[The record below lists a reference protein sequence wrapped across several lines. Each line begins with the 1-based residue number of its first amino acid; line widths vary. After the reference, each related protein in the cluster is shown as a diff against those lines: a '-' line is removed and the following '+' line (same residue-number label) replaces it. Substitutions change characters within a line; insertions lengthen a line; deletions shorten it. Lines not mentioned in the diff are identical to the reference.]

1 MKTQV
6 LFQVLLSVCLLIATT
21 CYGQTGYKLED
32 LKVEK
37 TGYDLQGTL
46 RVSQSYDKQTKMLAL
61 KMKNE
66 YKHDIFLFQSSTSPH
81 LFVSEYADQ
90 RKFPTNS
97 TPISIIGVDITVSK
111 KKIIK
116 PDSTHVIPYNCKGII
131 AKDSIRFLSYQ
142 MFHIILLMKKKKLLQ
157 LDVFLSLRNNV
168 SICSLESLFLLV

>member
-6 LFQVLLSVCLLIATT
+6 LFQALLSVCLLIVTT

-46 RVSQSYDKQTKMLAL
+46 RVSQSYDKQTKMLTL

-116 PDSTHVIPYNCKGII
+116 PDSTHVIPYNCEGRIASGFDQVSFEGTVPYFLVDEKEEII
-131 AKDSIRFLSYQ
+131 AIGSFRLEENRFDL
-142 MFHIILLMKKKKLLQ
+142 
-157 LDVFLSLRNNV
+157 
-168 SICSLESLFLLV
+168 

>member
-6 LFQVLLSVCLLIATT
+6 LFQALLSVCLLIVTT

-32 LKVEK
+32 LKVKK

-46 RVSQSYDKQTKMLAL
+46 RVSQSYDKQTKMLTL

-116 PDSTHVIPYNCKGII
+116 PDSTHVIPYNCEGII
-131 AKDSIRFLSYQ
+131 AEGFDQVSFEGIVPYFLVNEKEEVIAVGDVWLEEQRFDL
-142 MFHIILLMKKKKLLQ
+142 
-157 LDVFLSLRNNV
+157 
-168 SICSLESLFLLV
+168 

>member
-1 MKTQV
+1 MRTQV
-6 LFQVLLSVCLLIATT
+6 LFQTLLSVCLLIATT

-46 RVSQSYDKQTKMLAL
+46 RVSQSYDKQTKMLTL

-66 YKHDIFLFQSSTSPH
+66 YKHDIFLFQSSSASH
-81 LFVSEYADQ
+81 LYVREYPIT
-90 RKFPTNS
+90 RISN
-97 TPISIIGVDITVSK
+97 PISIIGVDITVSK

-131 AKDSIRFLSYQ
+131 AEGFDQVSFEGTVPYFLVDEKEEVIANGCVDLEEQRFDL
-142 MFHIILLMKKKKLLQ
+142 
-157 LDVFLSLRNNV
+157 
-168 SICSLESLFLLV
+168 

>member
-46 RVSQSYDKQTKMLAL
+46 RISQSYDKQTKMLTL

-66 YKHDIFLFQSSTSPH
+66 YKHDVFLYQSITSH
-81 LFVSEYADQ
+81 LFVCDYADQ
-90 RKFPTNS
+90 EQFPANRI
-97 TPISIIGVDITVSK
+97 PISISGDVIIR

-116 PDSTHVIPYNCKGII
+116 PDSTHVIPYNCEGMI
-131 AKDSIRFLSYQ
+131 ASGFDQVSFEGTVPYFLVDEKEEVIANGCVDLEEQRFDL
-142 MFHIILLMKKKKLLQ
+142 
-157 LDVFLSLRNNV
+157 
-168 SICSLESLFLLV
+168 

>member
-1 MKTQV
+1 MRTQV
-6 LFQVLLSVCLLIATT
+6 LFQTLLSVCLLIATT

-131 AKDSIRFLSYQ
+131 AKDSIRFLSKEL
-142 MFHIILLMKKKKLLQ
+142 FRTFLWMKKKRLLR
-157 LDVFLSLRNNV
+157 LGVFGSRNNV

>member
-46 RVSQSYDKQTKMLAL
+46 RVSQSYDKQTKMLTL

-66 YKHDIFLFQSSTSPH
+66 YKHDIFLFQSSSASH
-81 LFVSEYADQ
+81 LYVREYPIT
-90 RKFPTNS
+90 RISN
-97 TPISIIGVDITVSK
+97 PISIIGVDITVSK

-131 AKDSIRFLSYQ
+131 AEGFDQVSFEGTVPYFLVDEKEEIIAVGCVWLEERRFDL
-142 MFHIILLMKKKKLLQ
+142 
-157 LDVFLSLRNNV
+157 
-168 SICSLESLFLLV
+168 

>member
-46 RVSQSYDKQTKMLAL
+46 RISQSYDKQTKMLAL

-97 TPISIIGVDITVSK
+97 TPISITGDALVK
-111 KKIIK
+111 KKIVK
-116 PDSTHVIPYNCKGII
+116 PDSTHVISYNCERRI
-131 AKDSIRFLSYQ
+131 AGGFDQVSFEGTVPYFLVDEKEEVIANGCVDLEEQRFDL
-142 MFHIILLMKKKKLLQ
+142 
-157 LDVFLSLRNNV
+157 
-168 SICSLESLFLLV
+168 

>member
-1 MKTQV
+1 MRTQV
-6 LFQVLLSVCLLIATT
+6 LFQTLLSVCLLIATT

-46 RVSQSYDKQTKMLAL
+46 RVSQSYDKQTKMLTL

-66 YKHDIFLFQSSTSPH
+66 YKHDIFLFQSSSASH
-81 LFVSEYADQ
+81 LYVREYPIT
-90 RKFPTNS
+90 RISN
-97 TPISIIGVDITVSK
+97 PISIIGVDITVSK

-131 AKDSIRFLSYQ
+131 AEGFDQVSFEGCVLYHLVDEKEEVIANGCVDLEEQRFDL
-142 MFHIILLMKKKKLLQ
+142 
-157 LDVFLSLRNNV
+157 
-168 SICSLESLFLLV
+168 

>member
-46 RVSQSYDKQTKMLAL
+46 RISQSYDKQTKMLTL

-66 YKHDIFLFQSSTSPH
+66 YKHDIFLFQSSSASH
-81 LFVSEYADQ
+81 LYVREYPIT
-90 RKFPTNS
+90 RISN
-97 TPISIIGVDITVSK
+97 PISIIGVDITVSK

-116 PDSTHVIPYNCKGII
+116 PDSTHVIPYNCEGMIASGFDQVSFEGTVPYFLVDEKEEII
-131 AKDSIRFLSYQ
+131 AIGSFRLEENRFDL
-142 MFHIILLMKKKKLLQ
+142 
-157 LDVFLSLRNNV
+157 
-168 SICSLESLFLLV
+168 

>member
-1 MKTQV
+1 MRTQV
-6 LFQVLLSVCLLIATT
+6 LFQTLLSVCLLIATT

-32 LKVEK
+32 LKVKK

-66 YKHDIFLFQSSTSPH
+66 YKHDIFLFQSSSASH
-81 LFVSEYADQ
+81 LYVREYPIT
-90 RKFPTNS
+90 RISN
-97 TPISIIGVDITVSK
+97 PISIIGVDITVSK

-131 AKDSIRFLSYQ
+131 AEGFDQVSFEGCVLYHLVDEKEEVIANGCVDLEEQRFDL
-142 MFHIILLMKKKKLLQ
+142 
-157 LDVFLSLRNNV
+157 
-168 SICSLESLFLLV
+168 

>member
-1 MKTQV
+1 
-6 LFQVLLSVCLLIATT
+6 
-21 CYGQTGYKLED
+21 
-32 LKVEK
+32 
-37 TGYDLQGTL
+37 
-46 RVSQSYDKQTKMLAL
+46 MLTL

-131 AKDSIRFLSYQ
+131 AEGFDQ
-142 MFHIILLMKKKKLLQ
+142 
-157 LDVFLSLRNNV
+157 V
-168 SICSLESLFLLV
+168 SFEGIVPYLLVNEKEEVIAVGDVWLEEQRFDL

>member
-66 YKHDIFLFQSSTSPH
+66 YKHDVFLYQSITSH
-81 LFVSEYADQ
+81 LFVCDYADQ
-90 RKFPTNS
+90 EQFPANRI
-97 TPISIIGVDITVSK
+97 PISISGDVIIR

-116 PDSTHVIPYNCKGII
+116 PDSTHVIPYNCEGMIASGFDQVSFEVTVPYFLVDEKEEII
-131 AKDSIRFLSYQ
+131 AIGSFRLEENRFDL
-142 MFHIILLMKKKKLLQ
+142 
-157 LDVFLSLRNNV
+157 
-168 SICSLESLFLLV
+168 

>member
-46 RVSQSYDKQTKMLAL
+46 RISQSYDKQTKMLTL

-66 YKHDIFLFQSSTSPH
+66 YKHDIFLFQSSSASH
-81 LFVSEYADQ
+81 LYVREYPIT
-90 RKFPTNS
+90 RISN
-97 TPISIIGVDITVSK
+97 PISIIGVDITVSK

-131 AKDSIRFLSYQ
+131 AEGFDQVSFEGTVPYFLVDEKEEVIANGCVDLEEQRFDL
-142 MFHIILLMKKKKLLQ
+142 
-157 LDVFLSLRNNV
+157 
-168 SICSLESLFLLV
+168 

>member
-1 MKTQV
+1 MYKA
-6 LFQVLLSVCLLIATT
+6 L
-21 CYGQTGYKLED
+21 YGLVNHMIKKNKILT
-32 LKVEK
+32 
-37 TGYDLQGTL
+37 
-46 RVSQSYDKQTKMLAL
+46 L

-116 PDSTHVIPYNCKGII
+116 PDSTHVIPYNCEGMIASGFDQVSFEGTVPYFLVDEKEEII
-131 AKDSIRFLSYQ
+131 AIGSFRLEENRFDL
-142 MFHIILLMKKKKLLQ
+142 
-157 LDVFLSLRNNV
+157 
-168 SICSLESLFLLV
+168 

>member
-66 YKHDIFLFQSSTSPH
+66 YKHDIFLFQSSSASH
-81 LFVSEYADQ
+81 LYVREYPIT
-90 RKFPTNS
+90 RISN
-97 TPISIIGVDITVSK
+97 PISIIGVDITVSNM
-111 KKIIK
+111 KIVK
-116 PDSTHVIPYNCKGII
+116 PDSTHVVSYNCEGMIASGFDQVSFEGTVPYFLVDEKEEII
-131 AKDSIRFLSYQ
+131 AVGCVWLEERRFDL
-142 MFHIILLMKKKKLLQ
+142 
-157 LDVFLSLRNNV
+157 
-168 SICSLESLFLLV
+168 

>member
-1 MKTQV
+1 MRTQV
-6 LFQVLLSVCLLIATT
+6 LFQTLLSVCLLIATT

-46 RVSQSYDKQTKMLAL
+46 RISQSYDKQTKMLAL

-97 TPISIIGVDITVSK
+97 TPISKTGRNDVAVSNM
-111 KKIIK
+111 KIVK
-116 PDSTHVIPYNCKGII
+116 PDSTHVIPYNCKGMI
-131 AKDSIRFLSYQ
+131 ARGFDQVSFEGCVLYHLVDEKEEVIANGCVDLEEQRFDL
-142 MFHIILLMKKKKLLQ
+142 
-157 LDVFLSLRNNV
+157 
-168 SICSLESLFLLV
+168 

>member
-46 RVSQSYDKQTKMLAL
+46 RISQSYDKQTKMLTL

-66 YKHDIFLFQSSTSPH
+66 YKHDIFLFQSSSASH
-81 LFVSEYADQ
+81 LYVREYPIT
-90 RKFPTNS
+90 RISN
-97 TPISIIGVDITVSK
+97 PISIIGVDITVSK

-131 AKDSIRFLSYQ
+131 AEGFDQVSFEGTVPYFLVDEKEEIIAIGSFRLEENRFDL
-142 MFHIILLMKKKKLLQ
+142 
-157 LDVFLSLRNNV
+157 
-168 SICSLESLFLLV
+168 

>member
-46 RVSQSYDKQTKMLAL
+46 RISQSYDKQTKMLTL

-66 YKHDIFLFQSSTSPH
+66 YKQNLQNNIKMLKK
-81 LFVSEYADQ
+81 YAQNTGFD
-90 RKFPTNS
+90 F
-97 TPISIIGVDITVSK
+97 
-111 KKIIK
+111 
-116 PDSTHVIPYNCKGII
+116 Y
-131 AKDSIRFLSYQ
+131 
-142 MFHIILLMKKKKLLQ
+142 
-157 LDVFLSLRNNV
+157 
-168 SICSLESLFLLV
+168 

>member
-1 MKTQV
+1 M
-6 LFQVLLSVCLLIATT
+6 
-21 CYGQTGYKLED
+21 TGE
-32 LKVEK
+32 E
-37 TGYDLQGTL
+37 
-46 RVSQSYDKQTKMLAL
+46 

-116 PDSTHVIPYNCKGII
+116 PDSTHVIPYNCKGMI
-131 AKDSIRFLSYQ
+131 ARGFDQVSFEGCVLYHLVDEKEEVIANGCVDLEEQRFDL
-142 MFHIILLMKKKKLLQ
+142 
-157 LDVFLSLRNNV
+157 
-168 SICSLESLFLLV
+168 

>member
-46 RVSQSYDKQTKMLAL
+46 RVSQSYDKQTKMLTL

-66 YKHDIFLFQSSTSPH
+66 YKHDIFLFQSSSASH
-81 LFVSEYADQ
+81 LYVREYPIT
-90 RKFPTNS
+90 RISN
-97 TPISIIGVDITVSK
+97 PISIIGVDITVSK

-131 AKDSIRFLSYQ
+131 AEGFDQVSFEGTVPYFLVDEKEEIIAIGSFRLEENRFDL
-142 MFHIILLMKKKKLLQ
+142 
-157 LDVFLSLRNNV
+157 
-168 SICSLESLFLLV
+168 

>member
-66 YKHDIFLFQSSTSPH
+66 YKHDIFLFQSSSASH
-81 LFVSEYADQ
+81 LYVREYPIT
-90 RKFPTNS
+90 RISN
-97 TPISIIGVDITVSK
+97 PISIIGVDITVSK

-116 PDSTHVIPYNCKGII
+116 PDSTHVIPYNCKGMI
-131 AKDSIRFLSYQ
+131 ARGFDQVSFEGCVLYHLVDEKEEVIANGCVDLEEQRFDL
-142 MFHIILLMKKKKLLQ
+142 
-157 LDVFLSLRNNV
+157 
-168 SICSLESLFLLV
+168 

>member
-1 MKTQV
+1 MRTQV
-6 LFQVLLSVCLLIATT
+6 LFQTLLSVCLLIATT

-131 AKDSIRFLSYQ
+131 AKDSIRFLSKEL
-142 MFHIILLMKKKKLLQ
+142 FRTFLWMKKKRLLRMGV
-157 LDVFLSLRNNV
+157 LILRNNV

>member
-32 LKVEK
+32 LKVKK

-46 RVSQSYDKQTKMLAL
+46 RVSQSYDKQTKMLTL

-66 YKHDIFLFQSSTSPH
+66 YKHDIFLFQSSSASH
-81 LFVSEYADQ
+81 LYVREYPIT
-90 RKFPTNS
+90 RISN
-97 TPISIIGVDITVSK
+97 PISIIGVDITVSK

-131 AKDSIRFLSYQ
+131 AEGFDQVSFEGTVPYFLVDEKEEIIAVGCVWLEERRFDL
-142 MFHIILLMKKKKLLQ
+142 
-157 LDVFLSLRNNV
+157 
-168 SICSLESLFLLV
+168 

>member
-1 MKTQV
+1 
-6 LFQVLLSVCLLIATT
+6 
-21 CYGQTGYKLED
+21 
-32 LKVEK
+32 
-37 TGYDLQGTL
+37 
-46 RVSQSYDKQTKMLAL
+46 VSQSYDKQTKMLTL

-116 PDSTHVIPYNCKGII
+116 PDSTHVIPYNCEGII
-131 AKDSIRFLSYQ
+131 AEGFDQVSFEGIVPYFLVNEKEEVIAVGDVWLEEQRFDL
-142 MFHIILLMKKKKLLQ
+142 
-157 LDVFLSLRNNV
+157 
-168 SICSLESLFLLV
+168 